1 MEVTELVELVERQ
14 RRLEELESNP
24 AALSCLDYVED
35 MDKEMV
41 NRMIGYL
48 VEDNQRRKTD
58 NESLRAQNKG
68 LSEQMFQLREI
79 LRNKVRS
86 SVVSW
91 RRCCRNFVTCVER
104 SRSTFGGLRSWSLSC
119 PCRGMS
125 DTETVVSGCGKA
137 GTRRTARGLSAPA
150 GARGRGD
157 GGGGELAAK
166 TSGRA
171 AVGRESEEER
181 VYG

>member
-24 AALSCLDYVED
+24 AALSCPDYVED

-58 NESLRAQNKG
+58 NESLCAQNKG
-68 LSEQMFQLREI
+68 LSEQRRQLEEMLSE
-79 LRNKVRS
+79 LRHL
-86 SVVSW
+86 
-91 RRCCRNFVTCVER
+91 RRKE
-104 SRSTFGGLRSWSLSC
+104 SEYLRRITKLESQLSLSRNERYGDRRQRVRKGGDEEDG
-119 PCRGMS
+119 PGA
-125 DTETVVSGCGKA
+125 VGSGQD
-137 GTRRTARGLSAPA
+137 PA